1 MDELIFGKGIQALEW
16 ESFYRKKHD
25 IDPTVLRHFL
35 APQTT
40 LDPDFEK
47 YLAKQDITSGK
58 ILDIGT
64 GSGELAIFLAK
75 KGFDV
80 TATDVAPSA
89 INTANEQATASV
101 VTVNF
106 LVDNILLSKLT
117 GQFDAITDRGC
128 YTLIILKYK
137 RDYIAQVKK
146 NLKPGGWLIIKSD
159 IKNEKA
165 LLLLRE
171 DNDFR
176 EFAFEISSYQALG
189 GKLSPATVLVLQKTS
204 DG

>member
-1 MDELIFGKGIQALEW
+1 MDDTILKKGIQALQW
-16 ESFYRKKHD
+16 ESHYRKKHD
-25 IDPTVLRHFL
+25 IDPTVLKHFL

-47 YLAKQDITSGK
+47 HFAKLNITSGK
-58 ILDIGT
+58 VLDVGT
-64 GSGELAIFLAK
+64 GNGDLAIFLAK

-80 TATDVAPSA
+80 TATDVAPFA
-89 INTANEQATASV
+89 INSAKQQAAIIG

-117 GQFDAITDRGC
+117 GVFDAITDRGC
-128 YTLIILKYK
+128 YTLIPSKYK
-137 RDYIAQVKK
+137 QDYIAQVKK
-146 NLKPGGWLIIKSD
+146 ILKPGGWLIIKSD
-159 IKNEKA
+159 IKKEKA

-171 DNDFR
+171 DTDFR

-189 GKLSPATVLVLQKTS
+189 GKVLSAIVLVLQKTMKE
-204 DG
+204 